1 MIMKKLYFIQY
12 FKKSLPQIAGVTN
25 GERMAF
31 LESKETTMKLN
42 LDVMFIVGGEI
53 VQVNKY

>member
-12 FKKSLPQIAGVTN
+12 FKKSLPQTAGVTN